1 MRITAGEPPWV
12 LEFEP
17 EETWMLGVL
26 LDIYES
32 LVNGEET
39 DEARPFDPQ
48 DPAGLKG
55 AVHQSEPSDP
65 FDFWEADIG
74 EEAGS
79 EAQEDPATHRL
90 FPDAYPDDPQAS
102 AEFRRFTAA
111 GQRRERLDQILDVR
125 VDLDVLSSQ
134 PLTMQPERVEYWLRT
149 INAIRLVLATRL
161 GIVDETSAEQAEQ
174 AAVDDPS
181 DVIYPAYEWLGVLIE
196 MLVEVSWE

>member
-32 LVNGEET
+32 LVNGEQDPET
-39 DEARPFDPQ
+39 RPFDPS
-48 DPAGLKG
+48 DPAGLTG
-55 AVHQSEPSDP
+55 AVRQSEPSDP
-65 FDFWEADIG
+65 FEFWEADIG
-74 EEAGS
+74 ESPGDGED
-79 EAQEDPATHRL
+79 DPALRRL

-111 GQRRERLDQILDVR
+111 GQRRERLGEILDVR
-125 VDLDVLSSQ
+125 VDLDVLSTR
-134 PLTMQPERVEYWLRT
+134 PLKMQPERVEYWLRT
-149 INAIRLVLATRL
+149 INAVRLVLATRL
-161 GIVDETSAEQAEQ
+161 GITDEVTADEAEQ

-196 MLVEVSWE
+196 MLVEVSWG